1 MQKDMQRLLGHKYF
15 ILIVIGYTLLL
26 TAGSLLNLSDLPPA
40 PSNFD
45 KVLHLGG
52 YFALTLL
59 WMFWSLF
66 YKKSNQSKTVFRKL
80 AVVALAAFTYG
91 IFIELLQ
98 GGLTTYRT
106 ADGLDVVANTTG
118 ILLALGIVLVLINK
132 TTLLKSKF

>member
-1 MQKDMQRLLGHKYF
+1 MQRLLGHKYF

-66 YKKSNQSKTVFRKL
+66 IKNQTNPRLFL
-80 AVVALAAFTYG
+80 
-91 IFIELLQ
+91 ENWPLLP
-98 GGLTTYRT
+98 
-106 ADGLDVVANTTG
+106 
-118 ILLALGIVLVLINK
+118 
-132 TTLLKSKF
+132 